1 MEKQAKID
9 EEEEYERKM
18 RIKKVKVNLEKML
31 GGINTGA
38 MSDQAAAQ
46 ANALFAMNY
55 IPRSYTGSLNG
66 GVYADTVV
74 LVDAKLPDNE
84 KARRVGLAQQLLHEE
99 MVEAQYD

>member
-1 MEKQAKID
+1 
-9 EEEEYERKM
+9 
-18 RIKKVKVNLEKML
+18 
-31 GGINTGA
+31 
-38 MSDQAAAQ
+38 
-46 ANALFAMNY
+46 MNY

-74 LVDAKLPDNE
+74 LVDGKLPDNE